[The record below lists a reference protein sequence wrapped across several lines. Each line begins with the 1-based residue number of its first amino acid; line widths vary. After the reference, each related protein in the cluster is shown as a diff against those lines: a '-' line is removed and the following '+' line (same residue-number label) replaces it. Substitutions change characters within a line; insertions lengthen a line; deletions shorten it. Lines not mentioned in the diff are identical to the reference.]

1 MLERDVQVAID
12 DGGKALEL
20 AGRAGDTTTEIVL
33 LNTIGAAMLVDD
45 DSRGIEYL
53 QRSHDLAM
61 ELGRD
66 HQVANA
72 LGNLGSASGE
82 VHRFLEAKGYLERGI
97 AYGRAR
103 DLDSAVLYQGAW
115 LALTQLYL
123 GHWNECAAT
132 AQPLLAVES
141 AIARIMA
148 LLAVGRLRARR
159 GDPGAWQPLGEALKL
174 ADVSRTLQ
182 RVAPVRA
189 ARAEAAWLEGED
201 GAAAREA
208 AAAFDFAVAKK
219 HAWFVGELAYWRWK
233 GGQLDAV
240 PAIAARPFALQ
251 IEGRWR
257 EAAAE
262 WKARACPYEEA
273 RALAEGDTEARLE
286 ALRIFTELGARPAAE
301 RVRQS
306 LRNAGVR
313 RIPRGPRPSTKA
325 HPAGLTAREVE
336 IVALLREGLTN
347 AEIGARLHISPK
359 TVDHHVSAVLAKLG
373 MESRREVAKAAA
385 PK

>member
-1 MLERDVQVAID
+1 
-12 DGGKALEL
+12 
-20 AGRAGDTTTEIVL
+20 
-33 LNTIGAAMLVDD
+33 
-45 DSRGIEYL
+45 
-53 QRSHDLAM
+53 
-61 ELGRD
+61 
-66 HQVANA
+66 
-72 LGNLGSASGE
+72 
-82 VHRFLEAKGYLERGI
+82 
-97 AYGRAR
+97 
-103 DLDSAVLYQGAW
+103 
-115 LALTQLYL
+115 
-123 GHWNECAAT
+123 
-132 AQPLLAVES
+132 
-141 AIARIMA
+141 
-148 LLAVGRLRARR
+148 
-159 GDPGAWQPLGEALKL
+159 
-174 ADVSRTLQ
+174 LQ